1 MNINPDQ
8 LAQAVMET
16 LEEYV
21 GVTEEAVAGS
31 IIRVSERTA
40 SNLRSVTPPN
50 KAPVYRSWHDYLADW
65 ATTKL
70 SVNKKGVY
78 SVAVH
83 NKKHYQLTHLLEN
96 GHALHQGGS
105 ARAFPH
111 IAPIAE
117 KAEEELFAEIKRSI
131 Q

>member
-31 IIRVSERTA
+31 IIRVSKRTV
-40 SNLRSVTPPN
+40 SDLQSVSPPDGAQ
-50 KAPVYRSWHDYLADW
+50 KYGSWSEYLSDW
-65 ATTKL
+65 TRTNL
-70 SVNKKGVY
+70 SVNNKGVY
-78 SVAVH
+78 SATVH
-83 NKKHYQLTHLLEN
+83 NKKHYQLAHLLEN
-96 GHALHQGGS
+96 GHALWQGGR

-117 KAEEELFAEIKRSI
+117 KAEEELLTEIKRSI